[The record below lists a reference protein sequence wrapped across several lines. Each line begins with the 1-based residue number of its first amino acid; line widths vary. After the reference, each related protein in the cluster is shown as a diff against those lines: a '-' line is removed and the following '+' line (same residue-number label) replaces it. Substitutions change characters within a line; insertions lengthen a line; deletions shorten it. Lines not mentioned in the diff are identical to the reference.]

1 MQNANRRCTDHATM
15 STEHANDRLI
25 TVHAPFLAI
34 APNQNATFC
43 SWSSVRQIH
52 NVRTIVADC
61 LGLYFLEKK
70 RKRNVVWEFAK
81 MFETMVG
88 VELLEGYKRA
98 VCDTCRYSI
107 FW

>member
-1 MQNANRRCTDHATM
+1 M

-88 VELLEGYKRA
+88 WKFLRA
-98 VCDTCRYSI
+98 INAQCVTHVGTAFFAKIPWRTSP
-107 FW
+107 